1 MLAKNASQATAKNRK
16 KAQSPQSEP
25 QATPAPATA
34 GEPTPKMLTA
44 GKLAEML
51 YYYQAVVRGVYDGDT
66 ITVDIDLGMHNW
78 VHGEKV
84 RLLRINAQELK
95 GATHEAG
102 AAARDYLRSLVE
114 GKQIVLETYKDDK
127 EKYGR
132 YLAEVWVA
140 DESGHYFNINDRM
153 VQAGQAAYKAY

>member
-1 MLAKNASQATAKNRK
+1 MLAKNASQVAGPRRRK
-16 KAQSPQSEP
+16 APKPESAP
-25 QATPAPATA
+25 QAAPLAA
-34 GEPTPKMLTA
+34 GEPTIKTLTA
-44 GKLAEML
+44 AKLAEML
-51 YYYQAVVRGVYDGDT
+51 YYYQAVVRSVYDGDT
-66 ITVDIDLGMHNW
+66 MTVDIDLGMHNW

-102 AAARDYLRSLVE
+102 LAARDYLRSLVE
-114 GKQIVLETYKDDK
+114 GKPIVIETYKDDK

-140 DESGHYFNINDRM
+140 DESGHYFNVNDRM
-153 VQAGQAAYKAY
+153 VQAGQAAYKTY